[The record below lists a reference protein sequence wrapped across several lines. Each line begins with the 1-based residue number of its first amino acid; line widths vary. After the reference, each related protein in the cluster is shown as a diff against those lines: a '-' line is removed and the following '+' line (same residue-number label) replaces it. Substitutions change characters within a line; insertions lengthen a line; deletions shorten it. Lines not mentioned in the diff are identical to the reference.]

1 MFNQIDRYIGR
12 TVLLATLVALLA
24 FIGIISL
31 FTLVDEVRE
40 EQAGYVLKD
49 ALWYLLL
56 TLPRRAYEVLP
67 YVVFL
72 GSLIGVGSLA
82 SNSEIVVLRAA
93 GVSVW
98 RIFLGVVWPALLV
111 LTLGAIVG
119 EYLAPWGE
127 EQATAYKA
135 RSSQGSEV
143 ISLRG
148 GYWYR
153 EGRMYMKVDG
163 FGENGELI
171 GVRQSW
177 FGEQMQLEVLRTAA
191 SAEFVEGDDPY
202 WRLFDVQETRINEA
216 TTEVQRFDE
225 LRWDG
230 LVDPR
235 LLGLQVLVEPRKL
248 SLSNLYYQIGYMVRE
263 GLNPSAYRLAF
274 WGKILQPFSVLGL
287 ALLAFTFVLGPLREV
302 GIGVR
307 LSVGILVGLAFKY
320 LQDLFAPMSMVYD
333 LPTVLAVALPIGIC
347 WAVGCW
353 GVRRVA

>member
-1 MFNQIDRYIGR
+1 MFNQIDRYIGK
-12 TVLLATLVALLA
+12 TVLLATFVALLA

-40 EQAGYVLKD
+40 GKAGYVLKD

-56 TLPRRAYEVLP
+56 TLPRRGYEVLP

-82 SNSEIVVLRAA
+82 SRSEIVVLRAA

-98 RIFLGVVWPALLV
+98 RVFLSVVWPALLV

-127 EQATAYKA
+127 EQATAHKA

-153 EGRMYMKVDG
+153 EGRMYMNVAG

-177 FGEQMQLEVLRTAA
+177 FDEQMHLKVLRRAA
-191 SAEFVEGDDPY
+191 RAEFVVGEDSH
-202 WRLFDVQETRINEA
+202 WRLFDVMETRIDE
-216 TTEVQRFDE
+216 TGTQVERFDE

-230 LVDPR
+230 RVDPR
-235 LLGLQVLVEPRKL
+235 LLSVRVLVEPRKL
-248 SLSNLYYQIGYMVRE
+248 SLSNLYYQIEYMVRE
-263 GLNPSAYRLAF
+263 GLNPSAYQLAF

-320 LQDLFAPMSMVYD
+320 LQDLFAPMSIVYD

>member
-24 FIGIISL
+24 FMGIISL
-31 FTLVDEVRE
+31 FTLLDEVRE

-135 RSSQGSEV
+135 RSIQGSEV

-263 GLNPSAYRLAF
+263 GLNPSAYQLAF